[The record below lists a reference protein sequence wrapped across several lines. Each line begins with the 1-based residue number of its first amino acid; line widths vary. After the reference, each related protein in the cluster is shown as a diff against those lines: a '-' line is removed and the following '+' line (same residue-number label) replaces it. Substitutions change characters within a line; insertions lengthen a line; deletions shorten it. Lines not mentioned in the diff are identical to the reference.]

1 MRPLFA
7 RFRASKPWR
16 AWKRYG
22 DARGNILAAGIGYF
36 AFFSIFPAVALA
48 FTVFGFVL
56 RGYPELLPSIAASL
70 NANLPGFVKDAQHP
84 EGLIPIVAPRAAAL
98 TITGVIAFVS
108 LVLAGMGWLGAVREG
123 VRAVFGVQGSAGN
136 IVTTKLRDL
145 GVLFTLGV
153 GIALSAVLTS
163 VVGAGADWI
172 AERIGMSD
180 QGWILVLAGLMVSVL
195 ADTGLMMLLLR
206 VLSGAPVHWRDLLPG
221 SLVGGVGFSLL
232 KLSAS
237 TLLPRV
243 TANPLFASIAIVI
256 GLLFWLNLIA
266 RLTLISAAWAA
277 NDVDQLHGEEVHA
290 GDLQAKAH
298 SPDTV
303 AVRGTKA
310 ADGGSLPTFG
320 ARSGD
325 RTTLAAGAVLG
336 ATAAMAAGAL
346 ARGIRSAAGLA
357 RR

>member
-1 MRPLFA
+1 MKPLFA
-7 RFRASKPWR
+7 RFQASKPGR
-16 AWKRYG
+16 AWKRYS

-56 RGYPELLPSIAASL
+56 RGHPGLLGSVADNL

-84 EGLIPIVAPRAAAL
+84 QGLIPITTPRASAL

-123 VRAVFGVQGSAGN
+123 IRAVFGVKGSAGN
-136 IVTTKLRDL
+136 IVTTRLRDL
-145 GVLFTLGV
+145 GVLFTLGL
-153 GIALSAVLTS
+153 GIALSAALTT
-163 VVGAGADWI
+163 VIGAAADWI
-172 AERIGMSD
+172 AGLIGLSGH
-180 QGWILVLAGLMVSVL
+180 GWILIAAGLVVSVA
-195 ADTGLMMLLLR
+195 ADTGLMLLLLR
-206 VLSGAPVHWRDLLPG
+206 VLSGVPAHWRYLSQG
-221 SLVGGVGFSLL
+221 ALVGGVGFSLL

-277 NDVDQLHGEEVHA
+277 GDVDDIGVPGEHA
-290 GDLQAKAH
+290 PGGRPEAVAPPQA
-298 SPDTV
+298 S
-303 AVRGTKA
+303 GA
-310 ADGGSLPTFG
+310 ARESLPAFG

-325 RTTLAAGAVLG
+325 RVTLAAGAVLG
-336 ATAAMAAGAL
+336 AFALATAGAFV
-346 ARGIRSAAGLA
+346 RGIRYVVGLV